1 MCLPHYHSTS
11 IFQVINKIEHAVN
24 TTITEYYGQA
34 DKNKFTE
41 AVDKVQQEVRESLD
55 KVSGREKSKNYS
67 SLRKMLFQSVTQVA
81 RNSKSEYL
89 QREMNLWPS
98 GYLSGCC
105 TSWATRDLWEQNML
119 HTLRTGCNYAITSL
133 HDNTPSVSWGPADTG
148 GEREPYPLTCFSWE
162 LRSSLHHIASKRLLW
177 KNYNLDKLKMRA
189 AETWKTNGSLKRG
202 FTNYLNL
209 SISEKKK
216 TLNLLPSE

>member
-1 MCLPHYHSTS
+1 MYRHYHSAS

-81 RNSKSEYL
+81 RKSKSEYL
-89 QREMNLWPS
+89 QREMNL
-98 GYLSGCC
+98 
-105 TSWATRDLWEQNML
+105 
-119 HTLRTGCNYAITSL
+119 
-133 HDNTPSVSWGPADTG
+133 
-148 GEREPYPLTCFSWE
+148 
-162 LRSSLHHIASKRLLW
+162 
-177 KNYNLDKLKMRA
+177 
-189 AETWKTNGSLKRG
+189 
-202 FTNYLNL
+202 
-209 SISEKKK
+209 
-216 TLNLLPSE
+216 

>member
-1 MCLPHYHSTS
+1 
-11 IFQVINKIEHAVN
+11 
-24 TTITEYYGQA
+24 
-34 DKNKFTE
+34 
-41 AVDKVQQEVRESLD
+41 
-55 KVSGREKSKNYS
+55 
-67 SLRKMLFQSVTQVA
+67 MLFQPVTQVA
-81 RNSKSEYL
+81 RKSKSEYS
-89 QREMNLWPS
+89 QQEMNLWPS
-98 GYLSGCC
+98 GYLSRCC

-119 HTLRTGCNYAITSL
+119 HTPRTGCNYATTSL

-148 GEREPYPLTCFSWE
+148 GEREPSPLTCFSWE

-189 AETWKTNGSLKRG
+189 AEKWKTNGSLKRS

-216 TLNLLPSE
+216 NLNSVTFWIAMHDSVICTRN